1 MVVNTMHENRV
12 DIAIV
17 GAGVVGL
24 AIARELS
31 LQSAKTIAVLE
42 SNLTFGQETSSRNSE
57 VIHSGIYY
65 PASMLK
71 TRLCIEG
78 NELLY
83 SFCQQY
89 NIAHKKL
96 GKFIVGSK
104 EEIPALEKLFHNGQQ
119 NGVEVIFAGK
129 EEFNKK
135 EPCLQADEALF
146 VPSTGIIDSHGLM
159 QRLYYSAQSNGV
171 MFAFDSEV
179 TAVEP
184 RQNGYLLQ
192 TQKETLW
199 AGTLINAAGLH
210 CDKIAA
216 MTGINT
222 LECGYK
228 IYNSKGEYYRL
239 KKRIPVGHLV
249 YPVPGRDFLGIHIT
263 PDMDGRL
270 RLGPN
275 AYYVDEPGYQ
285 IDESHREEFYEAV
298 RRFIPDLSREDIYPD
313 FAAMRPKLQAPG
325 EEMRDFVIKEESDKG
340 FSGLINLIGIESP
353 GLTSSLAIARMV
365 RGLVK

>member
-1 MVVNTMHENRV
+1 MVENTMHENKV
-12 DIAIV
+12 DIAII

-31 LQSAKTIAVLE
+31 LQSTKTIALLE
-42 SNLTFGQETSSRNSE
+42 RNRTFGLETSSRNSE

-71 TRLCIEG
+71 TKLCIEG

-104 EEIPALEKLFHNGQQ
+104 DEIPALENLYRNGQQ

-129 EEFNKK
+129 EEFNKQ

-146 VPSTGIIDSHGLM
+146 VPATGIIDSHGLM

-171 MFAFDSEV
+171 MFVFDSEV

-184 RQNGYLLQ
+184 RQNGYQLQ
-192 TQKETLW
+192 TQKETVW
-199 AGTLINAAGLH
+199 AETLINAAGLQS
-210 CDKIAA
+210 DKIAA
-216 MTGINT
+216 MTGINP
-222 LECGYK
+222 LDCGYK
-228 IYNSKGEYYRL
+228 IYPSKGEYYRL
-239 KKRIPVGHLV
+239 KKRIPVEHPV
-249 YPVPGRDFLGIHIT
+249 YPVPSREFLGIHIT
-263 PDMDGRL
+263 PDLNGGI

-275 AYYVDEPGYQ
+275 AYYVDEPNYQ
-285 IDESHREEFYEAV
+285 MDESHREEFYESV
-298 RRFIPDLSREDIYPD
+298 RRFIPYLSREDIYPD

-325 EEMRDFVIKEESDKG
+325 EEMRDFVIREESDKG
-340 FSGLINLIGIESP
+340 FSRLINLIGIESP

>member
-1 MVVNTMHENRV
+1 
-12 DIAIV
+12 
-17 GAGVVGL
+17 
-24 AIARELS
+24 
-31 LQSAKTIAVLE
+31 
-42 SNLTFGQETSSRNSE
+42 
-57 VIHSGIYY
+57 
-65 PASMLK
+65 
-71 TRLCIEG
+71 
-78 NELLY
+78 
-83 SFCQQY
+83 
-89 NIAHKKL
+89 
-96 GKFIVGSK
+96 
-104 EEIPALEKLFHNGQQ
+104 
-119 NGVEVIFAGK
+119 VEVVCTGK
-129 EEFNKK
+129 EEFKKK

-159 QRLYYSAQSNGV
+159 QRLYYIAQKNNV
-171 MFAFDSEV
+171 IFVFNSEV

-199 AGTLINAAGLH
+199 AETLINAAGLH
-210 CDKIAA
+210 SDKIAA

-222 LECGYK
+222 LNCGYK

-239 KKRIPVGHLV
+239 KKRIPVEHLV

-275 AYYVDEPGYQ
+275 AYYVDEPNYQ
-285 IDESHREEFYEAV
+285 MDESHREEFLESV
-298 RRFIPDLSREDIYPD
+298 RRFMPDLSREDIYPD

-325 EEMRDFVIKEESDKG
+325 EEMRDFIIREESDKG
-340 FSGLINLIGIESP
+340 FLRLINLIGIESP

-365 RGLVK
+365 KELIK